1 MKKRLVLTTVFV
13 AIFGCFVSMA
23 DVHDRDYKGNS
34 KGHKTEK
41 VDKKKDNKHDSKK
54 DKVSNKHKPN
64 KPVAHKPAPKPNH
77 KPVAHK
83 PNHKPA
89 PKPVAHKPHKPA
101 PKPVAHRPHRPAPKP
116 VPVCHLNHHH
126 NDHCHKD
133 VVVVK
138 PLNPVAVGAVTTA
151 VTTAAVVGLVAA
163 LVN

>member
-1 MKKRLVLTTVFV
+1 MKKRLVLTTAFV

-41 VDKKKDNKHDSKK
+41 VDKKGDKKHDSKK

-64 KPVAHKPAPKPNH
+64 KPVAHKPAPKPNN

-83 PNHKPA
+83 PN
-89 PKPVAHKPHKPA
+89 HKPA

-116 VPVCHLNHHH
+116 APVCHLNHHH

-133 VVVVK
+133 VVVVN
-138 PLNPVAVGAVTTA
+138 PLNPVAVGA

>member
-1 MKKRLVLTTVFV
+1 MKKRLVLTTVF
-13 AIFGCFVSMA
+13 AMFFGCLVSFA
-23 DVHDRDYKGNS
+23 DVSPRGGKGPE
-34 KGHKTEK
+34 KPKTVK
-41 VDKKKDNKHDSKK
+41 VENKRDNK
-54 DKVSNKHKPN
+54 KPAVKPAAKPAP
-64 KPVAHKPAPKPNH
+64 KPVAHKPAPKPNN

-83 PNHKPA
+83 PN
-89 PKPVAHKPHKPA
+89 HKPA

-116 VPVCHLNHHH
+116 APVCHLNHHH

-133 VVVVK
+133 VVVVN

>member
-64 KPVAHKPAPKPNH
+64 KPVAHKPNH
-77 KPVAHK
+77 KPNKH
-83 PNHKPA
+83 
-89 PKPVAHKPHKPA
+89 VAHKPHKPNH
-101 PKPVAHRPHRPAPKP
+101 KQ
-116 VPVCHLNHHH
+116 VCHVKHHH
-126 NDHCHKD
+126 KPECHKPHNK
-133 VVVVK
+133 VVFN
-138 PLNPVAVGAVTTA
+138 PLDPFGIHAL
-151 VTTAAVVGLVAA
+151 TTAAIMAA
-163 LVN
+163 IID

>member
-1 MKKRLVLTTVFV
+1 MKKRLILTTAFV

-41 VDKKKDNKHDSKK
+41 VDKKKDNKYDSKK

-83 PNHKPA
+83 PNHKPNKHVCHVKHHHT
-89 PKPVAHKPHKPA
+89 PECHKPH
-101 PKPVAHRPHRPAPKP
+101 
-116 VPVCHLNHHH
+116 
-126 NDHCHKD
+126 HK
-133 VVVVK
+133 VVF
-138 PLNPVAVGAVTTA
+138 NPIDPFGIRAI
-151 VTTAAVVGLVAA
+151 TTAAIVAA
-163 LVN
+163 IID

>member
-41 VDKKKDNKHDSKK
+41 VDKKGDKKHDSKK
-54 DKVSNKHKPN
+54 DKVSNNHKPN

-83 PNHKPA
+83 PHKPNHKQVCHVKHHH
-89 PKPVAHKPHKPA
+89 KPECHKPH
-101 PKPVAHRPHRPAPKP
+101 
-116 VPVCHLNHHH
+116 
-126 NDHCHKD
+126 HK
-133 VVVVK
+133 VVFN
-138 PLNPVAVGAVTTA
+138 PLDPFGVHAL
-151 VTTAAVVGLVAA
+151 TTAAIVAA
-163 LVN
+163 IID

>member
-1 MKKRLVLTTVFV
+1 MKKRLILTTAFV

-41 VDKKKDNKHDSKK
+41 VDKKKDNKYDSKK

-83 PNHKPA
+83 PNHKP
-89 PKPVAHKPHKPA
+89 K
-101 PKPVAHRPHRPAPKP
+101 
-116 VPVCHLNHHH
+116 
-126 NDHCHKD
+126 
-133 VVVVK
+133 
-138 PLNPVAVGAVTTA
+138 
-151 VTTAAVVGLVAA
+151 
-163 LVN
+163 

>member
-1 MKKRLVLTTVFV
+1 MKKRLILTTAFV

-83 PNHKPA
+83 PNHKHVCHVKHHH
-89 PKPVAHKPHKPA
+89 KPECHKPH
-101 PKPVAHRPHRPAPKP
+101 
-116 VPVCHLNHHH
+116 
-126 NDHCHKD
+126 HK
-133 VVVVK
+133 VVFN
-138 PLNPVAVGAVTTA
+138 PLDPFGIHAL
-151 VTTAAVVGLVAA
+151 TTAAIVAA
-163 LVN
+163 IID

>member
-41 VDKKKDNKHDSKK
+41 VDKKGDKKHDSKK

-64 KPVAHKPAPKPNH
+64 KPVAHKPAPKPNN

-101 PKPVAHRPHRPAPKP
+101 PKPA
-116 VPVCHLNHHH
+116 PVCHLNHRHD
-126 NDHCHKD
+126 NHCHKD
-133 VVVVK
+133 VVVVN

>member
-41 VDKKKDNKHDSKK
+41 VDKKGDKKHDSKK

-64 KPVAHKPAPKPNH
+64 NPVAHKPAPKPNN

-89 PKPVAHKPHKPA
+89 PKPVAHKPH
-101 PKPVAHRPHRPAPKP
+101 RPAPKP
-116 VPVCHLNHHH
+116 APVCHLNHHH
-126 NDHCHKD
+126 NDHCCKPAPKPTCCNKSNHHNCNNVNG
-133 VVVVK
+133 VV
-138 PLNPVAVGAVTTA
+138 AGA
-151 VTTAAVVGLVAA
+151 VTTAAVIGLIAA
-163 LVN
+163 IAN

>member
-41 VDKKKDNKHDSKK
+41 VDKKGDKKHNSKK

-83 PNHKPA
+83 PHKPNHKQVCHVKHHH
-89 PKPVAHKPHKPA
+89 KPECHKPH
-101 PKPVAHRPHRPAPKP
+101 
-116 VPVCHLNHHH
+116 
-126 NDHCHKD
+126 HK
-133 VVVVK
+133 VVFN
-138 PLNPVAVGAVTTA
+138 PLDPFRVHAL
-151 VTTAAVVGLVAA
+151 TTAAIVAA
-163 LVN
+163 IID

>member
-41 VDKKKDNKHDSKK
+41 VDKKKYTKHDSKK

-77 KPVAHK
+77 KPNKH
-83 PNHKPA
+83 
-89 PKPVAHKPHKPA
+89 VAHKPHKPNH
-101 PKPVAHRPHRPAPKP
+101 KQ
-116 VPVCHLNHHH
+116 VCHVKHHH
-126 NDHCHKD
+126 KPECHKPHHK
-133 VVVVK
+133 VVF
-138 PLNPVAVGAVTTA
+138 NPIYPFGIRAL
-151 VTTAAVVGLVAA
+151 TTAAIVAA
-163 LVN
+163 IID

>member
-41 VDKKKDNKHDSKK
+41 VDKKGDKKHDSKK

-64 KPVAHKPAPKPNH
+64 KPVAHKPAPKPHH

-89 PKPVAHKPHKPA
+89 PKPVAHKPH
-101 PKPVAHRPHRPAPKP
+101 RPAPKP
-116 VPVCHLNHHH
+116 APVCHLNHRHD
-126 NDHCHKD
+126 NHCHKD
-133 VVVVK
+133 VVVVN

>member
-41 VDKKKDNKHDSKK
+41 VDKKGDKKHDSKK

-64 KPVAHKPAPKPNH
+64 KPVAHKPAPKPNN

-83 PNHKPA
+83 PN
-89 PKPVAHKPHKPA
+89 HKPA

-116 VPVCHLNHHH
+116 APVCHLNHHH

-133 VVVVK
+133 VVVVN
-138 PLNPVAVGAVTTA
+138 PLNPVAVGA